1 MRAAT
6 AAARARAAATARA
19 RAAAEPAPAA
29 PARKGPPM
37 RAFFCDPLH
46 ISAPPRGARWNPHK
60 KNSSARVKKEAL
72 MGLIR
77 SVFVMGISLGLAVAA
92 QARDSESR
100 TAASIAQRFAALAGG
115 KRENAMALT
124 LALRNG
130 DRVTLVDDD
139 GGSRVPATKVF
150 ELPARE

>member
-1 MRAAT
+1 
-6 AAARARAAATARA
+6 
-19 RAAAEPAPAA
+19 
-29 PARKGPPM
+29 
-37 RAFFCDPLH
+37 
-46 ISAPPRGARWNPHK
+46 
-60 KNSSARVKKEAL
+60 

-139 GGSRVPATKVF
+139 GGSRMPATTVF
-150 ELPARE
+150 ELPAREMQWDEVVLCLALVEDMLASEGIREPSPEQLELALKRVTQSLADGLGPVPKGVRVRERAAE